1 MSKIIFL
8 PFKALAGVIGGALAK
23 RLFEGLWSLVEHET
37 PPDPKDRDVPWK
49 KVIPALLIEGA
60 VLRAARG
67 VSDRVSREA
76 FSRLT
81 GAWPG
86 EEREESSEAAG

>member
-8 PFKALAGVIGGALAK
+8 PFKALAGVFAGALAK
-23 RLFEGLWSLVEHET
+23 RLFEGLWSFVEHET

-49 KVIPALLIEGA
+49 KVIPALLIQGA
-60 VLRAARG
+60 VFSAARG
-67 VSDRVSREA
+67 IIDRASREA

-86 EEREESSEAAG
+86 EEREEPSGASS

>member
-1 MSKIIFL
+1 MTKIFFL
-8 PFKALAGVIGGALAK
+8 PFRVLAGAFAGAVAK

-37 PPDPKDRDVPWK
+37 PPDPKHRDVPWK
-49 KVIPALLIEGA
+49 KVVPALLIQGA
-60 VLRAARG
+60 VFGAARG
-67 VSDRVSREA
+67 ITDRASREA

-86 EEREESSEAAG
+86 EEREEPSEAAA